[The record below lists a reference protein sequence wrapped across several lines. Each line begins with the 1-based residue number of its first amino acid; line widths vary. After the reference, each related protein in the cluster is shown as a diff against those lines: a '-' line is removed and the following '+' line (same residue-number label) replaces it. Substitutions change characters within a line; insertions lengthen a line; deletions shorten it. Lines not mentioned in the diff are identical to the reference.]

1 MKIVKGKP
9 EYHCYFD
16 TENMG
21 LLERLFISPLRERE
35 GFYQGMFNQDFSQ
48 IFKSFRRR
56 NEAIFSIKS
65 NDNVLAEK
73 LLGNIKGRQSRHCLD
88 DTLREWVE
96 EIAQELLHL
105 KSAYY
110 FLYEYTEKEELYL
123 VPLSS
128 VNLFQ
133 FFNICIQLL
142 PKRRKEHW
150 NSDGELLPAELRI
163 LDRSKLIRIDISSAT
178 KQLLSAQN
186 RILRALDKHHYD
198 YNNIL
203 FVPEATY
210 ENPRP
215 KSNFDFNY
223 WGDTQDKA
231 LYRAT
236 RGTGWMGR
244 KQDSSKHSDFFD
256 CYRLLR
262 FKRNQLILRDNIL
275 FQLGKELTRV
285 GQQYNPEFEVV
296 ISTTKALPT
305 ITELDKWKEQL
316 SQEKVGFNDIIDFCY
331 EHERVSK

>member
-1 MKIVKGKP
+1 MKLVKGKP
-9 EYHCYFD
+9 EHHFHFD

-48 IFKSFRRR
+48 IFKSFHRR
-56 NEAIFSIKS
+56 NEALFSIKS
-65 NDNVLAEK
+65 NDDVLADK
-73 LLGNIKGRQSRHCLD
+73 LLGNVKGRRRHHCLD
-88 DTLREWVE
+88 DTVREWVE
-96 EIAQELLHL
+96 EIAQKLVRL
-105 KSAYY
+105 KSARY
-110 FLYEYTEKEELYL
+110 FLHEDAEKEELHI

-133 FFNICIQLL
+133 FLNIFIQLL

-163 LDRSKLIRIDISSAT
+163 LDTSKLIRIDISSAT
-178 KQLLSAQN
+178 KQLLLAQN
-186 RILRALDKHHYD
+186 RILIALDKHQYD
-198 YNNIL
+198 NTA
-203 FVPEATY
+203 FFPEATY
-210 ENPRP
+210 KNPIPR
-215 KSNFDFNY
+215 SDFDFNY
-223 WGDTQDKA
+223 WVDTQDKA

-236 RGTGWMGR
+236 RDTGWTGR
-244 KQDSSKHSDFFD
+244 KQDSSKRSDFFD

-296 ISTTKALPT
+296 ISPTNALPN
-305 ITELDKWKEQL
+305 IAELDKLKEQL
-316 SQEKVGFNDIIDFCY
+316 SQEKVSFTDIIDFCY
-331 EHERVSK
+331 ERKRTS